1 MIHLLHHSTIVV
13 EDIEKSLH
21 FYRDILG
28 FKVQLDQEMGGEELS
43 NVLGIPG
50 VKIRIALL
58 QVGQQE
64 TGLVGLLSFLS
75 PKGEKVE
82 KKPQASFHHALVF
95 VTDDI
100 DEVYNRLKN
109 AGEKPISASVTI
121 KIPGAGSVK
130 IFACLDPN
138 GVLVEIDQFIP

>member
-1 MIHLLHHSTIVV
+1 MIQLLHHSTIVV
-13 EDIEKSLH
+13 DDIEKSLH

-28 FKVQLDQEMGGEELS
+28 FRVQLDQEMEGEELS
-43 NVLGIPG
+43 TILGIPG

-75 PKGEKVE
+75 PKKEKVE
-82 KKPQASFHHALVF
+82 KKSMEIFPHALVF

-100 DEVYNRLKN
+100 EEVYNRLKN
-109 AGEKPISASVTI
+109 AGEKPISAPVTI
-121 KIPGAGSVK
+121 KISGAGSVK

-138 GVLVEIDQFIP
+138 GVLVEIDQFVP